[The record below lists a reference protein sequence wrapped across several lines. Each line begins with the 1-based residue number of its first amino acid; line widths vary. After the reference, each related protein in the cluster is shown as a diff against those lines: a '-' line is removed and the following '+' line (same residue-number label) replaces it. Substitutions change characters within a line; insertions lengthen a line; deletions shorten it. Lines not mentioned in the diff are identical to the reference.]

1 MELGVGAYTSNQA
14 EAWDALIAESTA
26 GTILQ
31 TRRFLSH
38 HGNRFAD
45 ASLCFWDGP
54 KLIGVMPAARDPL
67 DAKSVISHPGVTFGG
82 LLHRGRL
89 RGTDMLAAMQ
99 MAVAHYAAEGYLT
112 FRYKAVPRIYHRAPA
127 EDDLYALFRLGA
139 RRYRCDLST
148 AIDLNHRLEISSRR
162 KRALNKA
169 LDSGLTLSEDACH
182 APALWAVLETNLATK
197 HGAIPVH
204 SVAEI
209 TLLHSLFPDGIR
221 FVTAHLANKVAAGVV
236 LFLNE
241 TTVHAQYIASSDIGH
256 EANALDFVFDRA
268 IRMAKDSNRR
278 YFNFGIS
285 CEEDGHILNDGL
297 CRFKAEFGGA
307 GIVHEFYE
315 VHSL

>member
-1 MELGVGAYTSNQA
+1 M
-14 EAWDALIAESTA
+14 
-26 GTILQ
+26 
-31 TRRFLSH
+31 
-38 HGNRFAD
+38 
-45 ASLCFWDGP
+45 
-54 KLIGVMPAARDPL
+54 
-67 DAKSVISHPGVTFGG
+67 
-82 LLHRGRL
+82 
-89 RGTDMLAAMQ
+89 
-99 MAVAHYAAEGYLT
+99 
-112 FRYKAVPRIYHRAPA
+112 PRIYHRAPA

-169 LDSGLTLSEDACH
+169 LGSGLTLSEDACH

-197 HGAIPVH
+197 HGAMPVH

-209 TLLHSLFPDGIR
+209 TLLHSLFPGGIR
-221 FVTAHLANKVAAGVV
+221 FVTAHLENKVAAGVV

-256 EANALDFVFDRA
+256 EANALDFVFDWA

-285 CEEDGHILNDGL
+285 CEEDGRILNDGL

-315 VHSL
+315 VRSP

>member
-1 MELGVGAYTSNQA
+1 MELGVSAYISAQA
-14 EAWDALIAESTA
+14 EAWDALIAELTA

-31 TRRFLSH
+31 TRRFLSY

-45 ASLCFWDGP
+45 ASLCFWDGL
-54 KLIGVMPAARDPL
+54 KLIGVLPAARDPL

-169 LDSGLTLSEDACH
+169 LDSGLNFFRGRLPCA
-182 APALWAVLETNLATK
+182 
-197 HGAIPVH
+197 
-204 SVAEI
+204 
-209 TLLHSLFPDGIR
+209 SLMGC
-221 FVTAHLANKVAAGVV
+221 VGN
-236 LFLNE
+236 
-241 TTVHAQYIASSDIGH
+241 QSCH
-256 EANALDFVFDRA
+256 EARGNT
-268 IRMAKDSNRR
+268 
-278 YFNFGIS
+278 
-285 CEEDGHILNDGL
+285 
-297 CRFKAEFGGA
+297 GA
-307 GIVHEFYE
+307 
-315 VHSL
+315 